1 MVWLT
6 DERRY
11 ALFPAVTIV
20 RDPLSDAQKRKLG
33 NKYDLINLFLETYNS
48 VWFENEELADTTSR
62 KSEKFESV
70 DLSEMPLLEG
80 KEK

>member
-1 MVWLT
+1 MV
-6 DERRY
+6 DRRKT
-11 ALFPAVTIV
+11 F
-20 RDPLSDAQKRKLG
+20 LSDAQKRKLG

-62 KSEKFESV
+62 KSEKVESV

-80 KEK
+80 KEKIKEENY